1 MNPDLRSHFEAE
13 AAQLRTL
20 FTSVML
26 LDRDLCV
33 RYASETLTTYMP
45 ALAGEPRLND
55 AFTLVRPRSLDNY
68 QNALSH
74 GRGLLL
80 LTAANGD
87 FAVRGQLLP
96 ASYAGQDCL
105 VFCGAP
111 WLSWM
116 VANRPE
122 VKLRLQDFSPQD
134 VQLDQLF
141 YMSTE
146 ARMVAD
152 LEQLNSELKQAKD
165 EADAAQASKNA
176 FFARMSHEMRTP
188 LNGVVS
194 ALSLM
199 RDEEPG
205 GRPGELLELASKS
218 SSNLMQVINYVLD
231 VSKLESDET
240 PPEEVEFDL
249 PELVGSVNDVVRARA
264 LEKGLELSSHCA
276 AALPRWCRGDAA
288 RLRQSLL
295 NLVINAIKF
304 TESGSVTIDVEPLG
318 DDAGNVRFEVQDTG
332 RGIRKAEH
340 ATIFEPFTSLPDSTD
355 EGTGLGLDI
364 ARRNVQSMGGKIG
377 VSSAPDVGS
386 TFWIELPLQPVAEK
400 PTGAE
405 PAPAPDTE
413 AGSEPLRFQGNVL
426 LVDDN
431 ETNLMLG
438 TMILERM
445 GMSVSQAISGE
456 VAVQMALAGD
466 YDLVLMDI
474 SMPGIDGYEATRRI
488 REWRDAEALPIVAL
502 TAYASSAEQAES
514 VASGMNG
521 YLTKPIDR
529 ERLAETLA
537 NWLKRVT
544 VAALGPAGVE
554 GADTEPAL
562 VDVGVVHDL
571 QKQIGLDNLGRVIGK
586 FTEEAGRRW
595 QALEGATDKSDLA
608 REAHTLASTCRS
620 FGLPAVADRLKLIEA
635 HAKSA
640 ALESPPDLQTTGSE
654 LSVGLLQLNAVIAG
668 LNVAQ

>member
-1 MNPDLRSHFEAE
+1 MRTDLRSHFEAE
-13 AAQLRTL
+13 AALLQTL

-26 LDRDLCV
+26 LDHNLCV
-33 RYASETLTTYMP
+33 RYASATLTTYMP
-45 ALAGEPRLND
+45 ELAAEPRLND
-55 AFTLVRPRSLDNY
+55 AFKPVRPRSLDDY
-68 QNALSH
+68 QGALRH
-74 GRGLLL
+74 GRGLCL
-80 LTAANGD
+80 LTAANTE

-122 VKLRLQDFSPQD
+122 VKLRLHDFSPQD

-152 LEQLNSELKQAKD
+152 LEQLNSDLNQAKD
-165 EADAAQASKNA
+165 EADAAQDLKNA

-188 LNGVVS
+188 LNGVTS
-194 ALSLM
+194 ALALM
-199 RDEEPG
+199 RDEEPEG
-205 GRPGELLELASKS
+205 KYGELLELASKS

-240 PPEEVEFDL
+240 PSEEVEFDL

-264 LEKGLELSSHCA
+264 LEKGLKLSSRCA
-276 AALPRWCRGDAA
+276 AALPRRCIGDAG

-304 TESGSVTIDVEPLG
+304 TDAGSVTLDVEPVDG
-318 DDAGNVRFEVQDTG
+318 DACNVRFEVQDSG
-332 RGIRKAEH
+332 RGIPEVEQA
-340 ATIFEPFTSLPDSTD
+340 AIFEPFASLSASTD
-355 EGTGLGLDI
+355 GGTGLGLDI

-377 VSSAPDVGS
+377 VSSVPDAGS
-386 TFWIELPLQPVAEK
+386 TFWIELPMQVVERG
-400 PTGAE
+400 GAAAR
-405 PAPAPDTE
+405 PAPAPDAE
-413 AGSEPLRFQGNVL
+413 AGSEPLLFQGNVL

-431 ETNLMLG
+431 GTNLMLG

-445 GMSVSQAISGE
+445 GVSVNPALSGE
-456 VAVQMALAGD
+456 IAVQMALTGD
-466 YDLVLMDI
+466 YDLVFMDI

-502 TAYASSAEQAES
+502 TAFASSVEQAES
-514 VASGMNG
+514 VASGMND

-529 ERLAETLA
+529 ERLAEVLA
-537 NWLKRVT
+537 TWLTRVD
-544 VAALGPAGVE
+544 AAASGPAGVE
-554 GADTEPAL
+554 GADTDPAL
-562 VDVGVVHDL
+562 VDLDLVQDL
-571 QKQIGLDNLGRVIGK
+571 QKQIGLDNLGTVIGK
-586 FTEEAGRRW
+586 FAEEAGRRW
-595 QALEGATDKSDLA
+595 LALEGATDKHVQA

-640 ALESPPDLQTTGSE
+640 ALEPLPDLETTGSE
-654 LSVGLLQLNAVIAG
+654 LTVGLLELKAVIAG
-668 LNVAQ
+668 LSSVQ